1 MVVEQLN
8 MEGYLG
14 EKISQ
19 DLDGVEDDVIADE
32 VSCPFQN
39 LEKGVDVAALAGT
52 GRESVGRR
60 QHA

>member
-1 MVVEQLN
+1 MVVEQFN

-14 EKISQ
+14 EKIIQ

-32 VSCPFQN
+32 VSCPFQY
-39 LEKGVDVAALAGT
+39 LEKGVHVAALAGT